1 MARKFFFCAA
11 TLILNGLGGPGHFKT
26 IFISLKKELC
36 KKEKCKFLTLKNSGF
51 LFFVL
56 PETSSWLTKNHI

>member
-36 KKEKCKFLTLKNSGF
+36 KKEKKILTLKNSGF
-51 LFFVL
+51 LGFFFL
-56 PETSSWLTKNHI
+56 PETSS